1 MGTPK
6 ENDSSNKPT
15 FLPINGCFRVL
26 AEVSC
31 SFFGGEVPAE
41 TRRSEVERRPSIL
54 FEAGRDFCRWAFHEP
69 DSIEFSSL
77 KKSEKS

>member
-15 FLPINGCFRVL
+15 FLPINGCFRLL

-41 TRRSEVERRPSIL
+41 TRRSEVERQPSIL

-77 KKSEKS
+77 KKWEKS